1 MQHGAGS
8 STSSPLPP
16 APPLSVYRDAVSE
29 KEEARLVRE
38 TEAWLQRRPYEGGH
52 FDGVIKGYREVQ
64 KPLRAFSP
72 ASRAVLDRLIAATFP
87 ADAPLLPVHI
97 LDLQPDGAISKHVD
111 HVEYSG
117 DAIVGLSLL
126 SSAVMTLH
134 HEPRGYHD
142 VPAAPPRGGGDGG
155 GADSAGQATEAT
167 GGEAVDAEGGY
178 DAPWLAL
185 RLPRRSLYVLRGAA
199 RYEWAHA
206 MTLDSRVPRLREAF
220 EGNQEA
226 LAGEGGGDGS
236 SRGRRL
242 ALILRDAKST

>member
-1 MQHGAGS
+1 M
-8 STSSPLPP
+8 
-16 APPLSVYRDAVSE
+16 
-29 KEEARLVRE
+29 RE

-117 DAIVGLSLL
+117 GTIAGLSLV

-134 HEPRGYHD
+134 HEGTD
-142 VPAAPPRGGGDGG
+142 AALDLTLPP
-155 GADSAGQATEAT
+155 
-167 GGEAVDAEGGY
+167 
-178 DAPWLAL
+178 
-185 RLPRRSLYVLRGAA
+185 RSLYALSGAA
-199 RYEWAHA
+199 RYEWGHS
-206 MTLDSRVPRLREAF
+206 LVPA
-220 EGNQEA
+220 
-226 LAGEGGGDGS
+226 
-236 SRGRRL
+236 GRRIAML
-242 ALILRDAKST
+242 FRDRADT